1 MQFAR
6 KGKENNM
13 VYMSMTGCSSVAVR
27 LWNVI
32 TEGGDIS
39 PAVMVD
45 FGINAESDLDAY
57 RNAILKG
64 GVTLEQLDAAL
75 GNGPALTKLI
85 GVPIATAWDFLPPE
99 E

>member
-1 MQFAR
+1 MQFAH
-6 KGKENNM
+6 KDKENSM

-27 LWNVI
+27 LWNI
-32 TEGGDIS
+32 IAEGGDIT

-45 FGINAESDLDAY
+45 FGINAESDLQAY
-57 RNAILKG
+57 RKAVAN

-75 GNGPALTKLI
+75 GDGPALTKLI
-85 GVPIATAWDFLPPE
+85 GVPITTVWDFLPPE